1 MTVVVAHLTNLAY
14 GFPSRGSA
22 RRVKP
27 VALACIHI
35 TGNSRTAA
43 MTDLHAAAQGER
55 NYANRAGSPGPS
67 ATHYIARDGWAIEA
81 IDWRRYA
88 AWSNGDVASPNTA
101 NAGIKRVLALRAKGY
116 NANEAYA
123 LELENVG
130 YGSGYPITAA
140 QSQAMAALI
149 AEASRA
155 TGLPVSRET
164 VHGHWEINGVDRAN
178 CPCPPA
184 RHEPFLAD
192 LIARANAI
200 LAPATPEDDMP
211 AITSYVPGYVATVKP
226 TANVRSAPSL
236 KATVLRVVST
246 AETWTIT
253 GWVTGDVDPD
263 GGSNQWVCRVAG
275 GRWEYTAKSNL
286 TAGPTDPTSGLLD
299 AAEKLAAAAVKQ
311 AADDGLADTAKAVAA
326 AAATYGA

>member
-1 MTVVVAHLTNLAY
+1 MTVVVQHLTNTAY
-14 GFPSRGSA
+14 GFPSRAAA

-43 MTDLHAAAQGER
+43 MTDLHAAATGER
-55 NYANRAGSPGPS
+55 NYANRAGSGGPS
-67 ATHYIARDGWAIEA
+67 ATHYIARDGWTIEA

-88 AWSNGDVASPNTA
+88 AWSNGDVSSPNTA
-101 NAGIKRVLALRAKGY
+101 NAGIRRVLALRAKGY
-116 NANEAYA
+116 NANEAYW

-130 YGSGYPITAA
+130 YGSSYPVNAA
-140 QSQAMAALI
+140 QAQAI
-149 AEASRA
+149 AELVAQAAKLS
-155 TGLPVSRET
+155 GLPVNRET
-164 VHGHWEINGVDRAN
+164 VHGHWEINGIDRAN

-184 RHEPFLAD
+184 RHEAFLAD
-192 LIARANAI
+192 VIARANAI
-200 LAPATPEDDMP
+200 LAPAPEDDMP
-211 AITSYVPGYVATVKP
+211 ALTSYIPGQVATVKP

-236 KATVLRVVST
+236 AATVLRVVST
-246 AETWTIT
+246 AEAWTVT

-263 GGSNQWVCRVAG
+263 GGSNQWVCRWAA

-286 TAGPTDPTSGLLD
+286 SAGPLDPTPYSEAALATKVD
-299 AAEKLAAAAVKQ
+299 AAEKLAAAAVKG
-311 AADDGLADTAKAVAA
+311 AADT